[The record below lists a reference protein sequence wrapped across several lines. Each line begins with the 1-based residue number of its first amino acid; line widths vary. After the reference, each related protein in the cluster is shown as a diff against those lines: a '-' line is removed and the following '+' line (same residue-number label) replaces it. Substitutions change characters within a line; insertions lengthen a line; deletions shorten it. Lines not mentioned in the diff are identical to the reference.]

1 VFGRRL
7 RIENNGPESAYPGP
21 AEKTTD
27 TGEDHGSGLDQA
39 PSEPKQGSVDR
50 PEDWNPPPGNLE
62 SDDEAQVD
70 REDDDEPKTDSLID
84 AE

>member
-1 VFGRRL
+1 MG
-7 RIENNGPESAYPGP
+7 IENNGPESAYPGP
-21 AEKTTD
+21 SEKLTD
-27 TGEDHGSGLDQA
+27 TGEGHGSGLDQA
-39 PSEPKQGSVDR
+39 PSEPKQGSDDR
-50 PEDWNPPPGNLE
+50 PEDWNPPPGNPE